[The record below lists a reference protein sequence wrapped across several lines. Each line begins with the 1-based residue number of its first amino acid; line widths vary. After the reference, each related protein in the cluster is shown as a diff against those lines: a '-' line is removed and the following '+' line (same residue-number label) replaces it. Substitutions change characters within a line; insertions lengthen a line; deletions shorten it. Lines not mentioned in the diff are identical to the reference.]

1 MSNFDTVFSTAPK
14 WTNVEAID
22 ATDVINSAYK
32 NAELQNKAFKQLT
45 EAGADVFKYAQQHK
59 LNEVEKEINAMNLD
73 QFQTTDKAAL
83 IDDLIT
89 KYGTDIGGFDAAN
102 INSIN
107 KYVDGRNTTLIKDAV
122 DAIDYD
128 SKSRKN
134 ITEAMKFDADNI
146 ANLIH
151 DLTKTAS
158 LLPDGHTDKDKID
171 QQIEDL
177 RGKFIT
183 KYPYGNNAINRAIQS
198 ITNDDK
204 KAKTEERQLDNAHA
218 DEAVKAYGPAYIS
231 YLTQLSSIKAKE
243 AKANKLEDSEAKK
256 QALADIAFDKA
267 ALTAHYGSDMIE
279 SLKNPLILA
288 RLEQVA
294 HNDFHSKRMN
304 EVEYKAA
311 TSAIENAK
319 KELELK
325 EYGINVSARTASE
338 GHAVQLAGINARGD
352 GSGGSSSEVKARK
365 ETNLN
370 RIIDMGV
377 DKKLAAGF
385 IGDDGEFSPVK
396 TLATVIAHANGL
408 KTNEDNLFN
417 TTYDET
423 YSHWLNTKAIQMA
436 KQMRVSEKA
445 FNAYKEVVAE
455 LGVPEIMKRAII
467 EAGISGRLD
476 KYYTGNGSGPFDSNA
491 VFRNEFR
498 SNIRQVLEDGKM
510 LKTIENEVK
519 NNAYHR
525 NAQEFQKILNAIEV
539 AYPTGMN
546 GFIQDNA
553 KTLINNMPFLY
564 YIGPEYREMVKKA
577 ASITSKE
584 KQPSPTNHMSRNAGN
599 TLGVLQQPTAF
610 PTPSNTSPLT
620 GLPKPPP
627 TQKQADKP
635 KDIGKQSTQQKQQSK
650 SNDKEKNQS
659 KTPTSTAPKTPVGW
673 KRSVENGKKSLDEAL
688 RHFGIN

>member
-32 NAELQNKAFKQLT
+32 NAELQNKAFDKLAS
-45 EAGADVFKYAQQHK
+45 AGADVFTYAQQHK

-107 KYVDGRNTTLIKDAV
+107 KYVDGRNTTLIKDELDTFDHA
-122 DAIDYD
+122 

-134 ITEAMKFDADNI
+134 ITEAMQFDADNI

-171 QQIEDL
+171 QQIENL
-177 RGKFIT
+177 RRKFIT

-198 ITNDDK
+198 IINDDK
-204 KAKTEERQLDNAHA
+204 KAKTEERQLDNAYA
-218 DEAVKAYGPAYIS
+218 DGFVKAYGPAYIS
-231 YLTQLSSIKAKE
+231 YLTQLSNIKAKE

-294 HNDFHSKRMN
+294 RNDFHSKRMN

-319 KELELK
+319 KELDIKWAKVNNDYKLGQQE
-325 EYGINVSARTASE
+325 
-338 GHAVQLAGINARGD
+338 NAIKLFKATNED
-352 GSGGSSSEVKARK
+352 KGSGRSSSEVKDATKNNVNRLTSIGLTEEQALGFIGENGEFNPNKVLASTLAYANKLHTQHNNSHIQGSKVSSSEWFTKEAPNLAKNAGVSDTRLRDYFDLARK
-365 ETNLN
+365 HGKTDAERIKIVEAGIAGRLDIAYQGNGWG
-370 RIIDMGV
+370 IIDMFGV
-377 DKKLAAGF
+377 ARNDSLDNMEYTLLNKK
-385 IGDDGEFSPVK
+385 V
-396 TLATVIAHANGL
+396 
-408 KTNEDNLFN
+408 
-417 TTYDET
+417 
-423 YSHWLNTKAIQMA
+423 
-436 KQMRVSEKA
+436 
-445 FNAYKEVVAE
+445 
-455 LGVPEIMKRAII
+455 
-467 EAGISGRLD
+467 LD
-476 KYYTGNGSGPFDSNA
+476 
-491 VFRNEFR
+491 
-498 SNIRQVLEDGKM
+498 NIRTE
-510 LKTIENEVK
+510 IANEAFYRAA
-519 NNAYHR
+519 NDFSLYL
-525 NAQEFQKILNAIEV
+525 QAINT
-539 AYPTGMN
+539 AYPTGLE
-546 GFIQDNA
+546 GFVKDNA
-553 KTLINNMPFLY
+553 VALDQNKAF
-564 YIGPEYREMVKKA
+564 KKYA
-577 ASITSKE
+577 DA
-584 KQPSPTNHMSRNAGN
+584 N
-599 TLGVLQQPTAF
+599 TIKLLDEALEAF
-610 PTPSNTSPLT
+610 P
-620 GLPKPPP
+620 
-627 TQKQADKP
+627 
-635 KDIGKQSTQQKQQSK
+635 QQKQQSK
-650 SNDKEKNQS
+650 SSDKEKNQS

-673 KRSVENGKKSLDEAL
+673 ERSVENGKKSLDEAL
-688 RHFGIN
+688 RYFGLN

>member
-1 MSNFDTVFSTAPK
+1 
-14 WTNVEAID
+14 
-22 ATDVINSAYK
+22 
-32 NAELQNKAFKQLT
+32 
-45 EAGADVFKYAQQHK
+45 
-59 LNEVEKEINAMNLD
+59 MNLD

-107 KYVDGRNTTLIKDAV
+107 KYVDGRGTTLINDELDTFDHA
-122 DAIDYD
+122 

-171 QQIEDL
+171 QQIENL

-198 ITNDDK
+198 IINDDK
-204 KAKTEERQLDNAHA
+204 KAKIEERQLDNAHA

-231 YLTQLSSIKAKE
+231 YLTQLSNITAKE
-243 AKANKLEDSEAKK
+243 AEANKLEDSEAKK

-267 ALTAHYGSDMIE
+267 VLTAHYGSDMIE

-304 EVEYKAA
+304 EVEHKAA

-325 EYGINVSARTASE
+325 EYGINVSAQTASE

-385 IGDDGEFSPVK
+385 IGDDGEFNPNKMLAS
-396 TLATVIAHANGL
+396 TLAYANKLHTQHNNSHIQGSKVSSSEWFTKEAPNL
-408 KTNEDNLFN
+408 AKNAGVSDTRLRDYFDLARKHGKTDVERI
-417 TTYDET
+417 
-423 YSHWLNTKAIQMA
+423 KI
-436 KQMRVSEKA
+436 V
-445 FNAYKEVVAE
+445 
-455 LGVPEIMKRAII
+455 
-467 EAGISGRLD
+467 EAGIAGRLD
-476 KYYTGNGSGPFDSNA
+476 IAYQGNGWGIIDMFGVARNDSLDNMEYTLLNKN
-491 VFRNEFR
+491 VLH
-498 SNIRQVLEDGKM
+498 NIRTE
-510 LKTIENEVK
+510 IANEAFYRAA
-519 NNAYHR
+519 NDFSLYL
-525 NAQEFQKILNAIEV
+525 QAINT
-539 AYPTGMN
+539 AYPTGLE
-546 GFIQDNA
+546 GFVKDNA
-553 KTLINNMPFLY
+553 VALDQN
-564 YIGPEYREMVKKA
+564 KA
-577 ASITSKE
+577 FKQYADANTIKLLDEALEASKE
-584 KQPSPTNHMSRNAGN
+584 KVDNPFYVPNNPSP
-599 TLGVLQQPTAF
+599 
-610 PTPSNTSPLT
+610 
-620 GLPKPPP
+620 
-627 TQKQADKP
+627 
-635 KDIGKQSTQQKQQSK
+635 QQKQQSK
-650 SNDKEKNQS
+650 SNDKGKNQS

-673 KRSVENGKKSLDEAL
+673 ERSVENGKESLDKAL
-688 RHFGIN
+688 RYFNIR

>member
-45 EAGADVFKYAQQHK
+45 EAGADVFTYAQQHK

-73 QFQTTDKAAL
+73 QFQTTDKATL

-107 KYVDGRNTTLIKDAV
+107 KYVDGRDTTLIKDELDTFDHA
-122 DAIDYD
+122 

-171 QQIEDL
+171 QQIENL

-204 KAKTEERQLDNAHA
+204 KAKIEERQLDNAHA

-231 YLTQLSSIKAKE
+231 YLTQLSNITAKE
-243 AKANKLEDSEAKK
+243 AEANKLEDPKAKK
-256 QALADIAFDKA
+256 QALADIAFNKA
-267 ALTAHYGSDMIE
+267 ALTAHYGSEMIE

-304 EVEYKAA
+304 EVEYQAA
-311 TSAIENAK
+311 ISAIKNAE
-319 KELELK
+319 KELDIK
-325 EYGINVSARTASE
+325 KYGIDVSAQTASE
-338 GHAVQLAGINARGD
+338 GHAVQLAGIEAKGD
-352 GSGGSSSEVKARK
+352 GSGSSSSKVKDATKNNVNRLTSVGLTEEQALGFIGENGEFNPNKVLASTLAYANKLHTQHNNSHIQGSKISASEWFTKEAPALAKNAGVSDTRLRDYFDLARK
-365 ETNLN
+365 HGKTDAEKIRIVEAGIAGRLDIAYQGNGWG
-370 RIIDMGV
+370 IIDMFGV
-377 DKKLAAGF
+377 ARNDSLDNMEYTLLNKK
-385 IGDDGEFSPVK
+385 V
-396 TLATVIAHANGL
+396 
-408 KTNEDNLFN
+408 
-417 TTYDET
+417 
-423 YSHWLNTKAIQMA
+423 
-436 KQMRVSEKA
+436 
-445 FNAYKEVVAE
+445 
-455 LGVPEIMKRAII
+455 
-467 EAGISGRLD
+467 LD
-476 KYYTGNGSGPFDSNA
+476 
-491 VFRNEFR
+491 
-498 SNIRQVLEDGKM
+498 NIRTE
-510 LKTIENEVK
+510 IANEAFYRAA
-519 NNAYHR
+519 NDFSLYL
-525 NAQEFQKILNAIEV
+525 QAINT
-539 AYPTGMN
+539 AYPTGLE
-546 GFIQDNA
+546 GFVKDNA
-553 KTLINNMPFLY
+553 VALDQNKAF
-564 YIGPEYREMVKKA
+564 KKYA
-577 ASITSKE
+577 DA
-584 KQPSPTNHMSRNAGN
+584 N
-599 TLGVLQQPTAF
+599 TIKLLDEALEAF
-610 PTPSNTSPLT
+610 P
-620 GLPKPPP
+620 
-627 TQKQADKP
+627 
-635 KDIGKQSTQQKQQSK
+635 QQKQQSK
-650 SNDKEKNQS
+650 SSDKEKNQS

-673 KRSVENGKKSLDEAL
+673 ERSVENGKKSLDEAL
-688 RHFGIN
+688 RYFGIN

>member
-14 WTNVEAID
+14 WANIEAID
-22 ATDVINSAYK
+22 ATDVIDSAYK

-45 EAGADVFKYAQQHK
+45 EAGADIFKYAQQHK

-107 KYVDGRNTTLIKDAV
+107 KHVDGRNTTLIKDAL
-122 DAIDYD
+122 DTFDHA

-134 ITEAMKFDADNI
+134 TTEAKQYDADNT
-146 ANLIH
+146 ADVIH
-151 DLTKTAS
+151 NLTKTTS
-158 LLPDGHTDKDKID
+158 LLPDGHPDKDKIY
-171 QQIEDL
+171 QQIESL
-177 RGKFIT
+177 TEKFMT
-183 KYPYGNNAINRAIQS
+183 KYPSGSTFLNRSLQS
-198 ITNDDK
+198 IADADK
-204 KAKTEERQLDNAHA
+204 EAQTKTIRLDNAHA
-218 DEAVKAYGPAYIS
+218 DEVVKLYGSAYTS
-231 YLTQLSSIKAKE
+231 YLTQSSAIKAKE
-243 AKANKLEDSEAKK
+243 AEANKLEDPEAKK

-267 ALTAHYGSDMIE
+267 ALISHYGSEMIE

-288 RLEQVA
+288 RLEQNA
-294 HNDFHSKRMN
+294 YNDFHAKRMN
-304 EVEYKAA
+304 EAEYEAA
-311 TSAIENAK
+311 ISAIENAK
-319 KELELK
+319 KELDIK
-325 EYGINVSARTASE
+325 KYGIDVSAQTASE

-673 KRSVENGKKSLDEAL
+673 ERSMENGKESLDKAL
-688 RHFGIN
+688 RYFNIR